1 MAFPK
6 GGVMLPKPT
15 SMTSPSPH
23 RVYTGYSSSTGET
36 VNSGGITRSIRRE
49 ISDKQASKA
58 IEGLLRS
65 WRTVGKTRVLAQ
77 DIAQSL
83 SLSLD
88 QVERVASSIHGVK
101 IGQ

>member
-1 MAFPK
+1 MAFTK
-6 GGVMLPKPT
+6 SGVMLPRPT
-15 SMTSPSPH
+15 SVTSPSPH
-23 RVYTGYSSSTGET
+23 KVYSGYTSSTGET
-36 VNSGGITRSIRRE
+36 VSGGGVTRSIR
-49 ISDKQASKA
+49 ISDKQANKA

-88 QVERVASSIHGVK
+88 QVERVASSIRGVK